1 MLKSLLLAAVTLV
14 PLAATAD
21 DKTRTPDVRQMHTDD
36 CAKARAANKTC
47 VIDMGKGEDVNG
59 KTVVPNGIGAS
70 AIVFKPHASL
80 IHLRRDF
87 IVEILKSA
95 EDL

>member
-1 MLKSLLLAAVTLV
+1 MLKRLLLAGLVLV

-21 DKTRTPDVRQMHTDD
+21 DKTRTPDVKQMHTDD

-47 VIDMGKGEDVNG
+47 VIDMGKGEDVG
-59 KTVVPNGIGAS
+59 GRVPTGNGIGTT
-70 AIVFKPHASL
+70 AITFTPKPSL
-80 IHLRRDF
+80 IRLRKDF